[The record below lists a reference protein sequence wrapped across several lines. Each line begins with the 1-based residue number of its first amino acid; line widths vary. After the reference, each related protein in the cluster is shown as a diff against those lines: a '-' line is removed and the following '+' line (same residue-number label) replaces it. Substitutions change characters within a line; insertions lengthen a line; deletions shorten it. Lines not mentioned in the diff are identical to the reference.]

1 MKSITE
7 LTDNLEQSFVIV
19 KNGRRNLASAKDSVA
34 GALKVAESHSRK
46 KSLMSALDMLVRV
59 RECQDLEAS
68 IRSNLETSSYVDA
81 VCDYAAAL
89 GILRTLEG
97 LKCAETLGQD
107 LGSLLGD
114 TVNSV
119 ETVLF
124 EVCGDFQPTR
134 YKPLIEAYLLLGEKV
149 KPLGDKVQECF
160 LRAVENQTEGM
171 LRLHSLQHGGVAE
184 ADDTAAA
191 RKSRMGYKELC
202 QQLSPT
208 QFFPCFSKI
217 LEVLFDIFCSHYR
230 MLKWHEAHT
239 RALVEGCG
247 DEKTVQACKAVV
259 AALMRSRRSIVDMAG
274 ARIAA
279 LLQASSAPSSGHFK
293 AVLDWARAF
302 IEAAEA
308 FSGTQATT
316 LRGHLER
323 AGDRYFESL
332 HSQRL
337 EALQQMIDRE
347 VWLGCLKLRHSRRAS
362 IFERRHLE
370 GRVSIPK
377 DSVWLLLVGFPKMA
391 VLLKLWSQ
399 RGIPFL
405 KAPTPEVSMEIRL
418 PKVARTPQ
426 KVASIMLQKTQ
437 IMKKTRRML
446 QSLRHS
452 SMRETMTTTPLTQK
466 CDVHDVKR
474 RAAAAAA
481 EASAAA
487 SRDCHV
493 KGLDA
498 RSPTLTAS
506 LTVSAPGSR

>member
-1 MKSITE
+1 MQTPAYEQSPVAKHPTAPAAEDVLATLDPGFYLPEDEFDPIRHTLESITKKEVELTTELLHGEEEQLSQVVEAVSTKLSKEVLAHYGDFVAGMKSITE

-59 RECQDLEAS
+59 RECQDLEAR

-208 QFFPCFSKI
+208 QFFPCFQKS

-316 LRGHLER
+316 LRGHL
-323 AGDRYFESL
+323 G
-332 HSQRL
+332 
-337 EALQQMIDRE
+337 
-347 VWLGCLKLRHSRRAS
+347 
-362 IFERRHLE
+362 
-370 GRVSIPK
+370 
-377 DSVWLLLVGFPKMA
+377 
-391 VLLKLWSQ
+391 
-399 RGIPFL
+399 
-405 KAPTPEVSMEIRL
+405 APATATLNRFIL
-418 PKVARTPQ
+418 N
-426 KVASIMLQKTQ
+426 
-437 IMKKTRRML
+437 
-446 QSLRHS
+446 
-452 SMRETMTTTPLTQK
+452 
-466 CDVHDVKR
+466 
-474 RAAAAAA
+474 
-481 EASAAA
+481 A
-487 SRDCHV
+487 SRLCN
-493 KGLDA
+493 
-498 RSPTLTAS
+498 R
-506 LTVSAPGSR
+506 